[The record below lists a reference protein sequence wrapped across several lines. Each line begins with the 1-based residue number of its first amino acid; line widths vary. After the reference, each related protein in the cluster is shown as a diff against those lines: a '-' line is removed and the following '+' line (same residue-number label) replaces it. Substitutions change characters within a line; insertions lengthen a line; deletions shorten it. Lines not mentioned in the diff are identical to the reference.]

1 MATPIAPEGHMS
13 ELQNELFEIFS
24 FGQVVMAEF
33 YSSAVQ
39 SYKSGM
45 LIGFNSEKKAL
56 KCLER
61 IYK

>member
-45 LIGFNSEKKAL
+45 LIGFNSEKKL
-56 KCLER
+56 
-61 IYK
+61 